1 MKSIVG
7 QIEENIFLINLLYAF
22 FGRLK
27 KIFFPSLEIMQ
38 ELDGLLTY
46 VNKMSFFLLPYQL
59 LPTNNNRKSNKKH
72 LLSIIVGLFIYDVY
86 FIDY

>member
-1 MKSIVG
+1 M
-7 QIEENIFLINLLYAF
+7 LF

-27 KIFFPSLEIMQ
+27 KKNFPKLRNNAGTGRTAYLCE
-38 ELDGLLTY
+38 
-46 VNKMSFFLLPYQL
+46 L